1 MGRMGH
7 STTAAALPRHAE
19 TAWIATSTPTTPFYR
34 RYCVTAL
41 TLSIM
46 ALCLLL
52 RTLRLGTLPLFFDE
66 GVYTRAAQVVGAV
79 PGPATLLTSL
89 QYGAPPL
96 YSWLAAP
103 LTRLLPDPL
112 LAARLT
118 SALIGTATAL
128 AVWAIARTIPSPPSR
143 DDWPLD
149 PNRGSTVQRTLPNRG
164 RGEQHSVDAL
174 APVTPEPDEA
184 QHVGRSPSPA
194 SGRGALDRWP
204 QPGGQLAMGWGVRAE
219 APLAAVL
226 YALCPFTLFYNRMA
240 LLDGLLAACGGG
252 ALYFALRLARDARG
266 RDAFALGL
274 CLGAAMLTKIFAVD
288 MLLLPLLAVV
298 AARPAERRAVWRLAL
313 VAAAL
318 GLAPLAAL
326 LLTPQGGGLLSA
338 THAHAHAASSVAATV
353 GQQLAT
359 WGAALWLYLTPP
371 VLLLALLGLWSIRRQ
386 RAALVIGPWAL
397 LGGLPPVLVPGAF
410 LAPRYFLYSAVPI
423 LVLAAYGLV
432 ALVAVISPFAPP
444 APMGEPSL
452 APPAPSGGAWASR
465 FAPPAPPGGAWG
477 DASPQTPAKQ
487 TVWPIVEQVLVSES
501 VLVDTV
507 GVTDGRGAWRGRRGR
522 RDCRQSPI
530 SRFPDSRDEC
540 MAGVWGEASPQAP
553 PEGAGGAK
561 REAQALLEA
570 RWIAGRSR
578 GASQPWAG
586 GGEGESNRHRLFTR
600 RVQLARGIAAPALLV
615 LCAGLAVIPSVQADA
630 ALIGAPAHAPYIPFD
645 RWQYVT
651 GWPSGYALMDVVTYL
666 RRQERH
672 GPITV
677 VSSIYNPPG
686 DALAVLLGRDP
697 RVTLVNRDFDTLRAQ
712 PLRDTPGRSI
722 YVIAC
727 HPYGQQLH
735 PDARD
740 LRAVLRAPDG
750 DGAGGVDVYA
760 VIGR

>member
-7 STTAAALPRHAE
+7 SSIAAALPRHAG
-19 TAWIATSTPTTPFYR
+19 TAWITISTRAAPFYR
-34 RYCVTAL
+34 RYQPAAL

-52 RTLRLGTLPLFFDE
+52 RTLRLGALPLFFDE
-66 GVYTRAAQVVGAV
+66 GVDTRAAQVVGAV

-128 AVWAIARTIPSPPSR
+128 AVWAIAHTIPSPVTR
-143 DDWPLD
+143 DDWTLD
-149 PNRGSTVQRTLPNRG
+149 PNRRSTV
-164 RGEQHSVDAL
+164 
-174 APVTPEPDEA
+174 
-184 QHVGRSPSPA
+184 
-194 SGRGALDRWP
+194 
-204 QPGGQLAMGWGVRAE
+204 QLAMGWGVRAG

-298 AARPAERRAVWRLAL
+298 AARPAQRRAVRRLAL

-338 THAHAHAASSVAATV
+338 THAHAHAAGSVVATV
-353 GQQLAT
+353 GQQLTT
-359 WGAALWLYLTPP
+359 WGSALWLYLTPP

-432 ALVAVISPFAPP
+432 ALVAVISPFAPSVPMGEPSLAPPAPMGEPSLAPP

-452 APPAPSGGAWASR
+452 APPAPSGGAW
-465 FAPPAPPGGAWG
+465 G
-477 DASPQTPAKQ
+477 DASPQTPAIRTSQ
-487 TVWPIVEQVLVSES
+487 ESGNLEMGNCLRPLRPLRPLHAPRPSVTPTVSANADSLTSTCSTIGR
-501 VLVDTV
+501 TV
-507 GVTDGRGAWRGRRGR
+507 
-522 RDCRQSPI
+522 CL
-530 SRFPDSRDEC
+530 
-540 MAGVWGEASPQAP
+540 AGVWGEASPQAP

-561 REAQALLEA
+561 EEAQAPPEG
-570 RWIAGRSR
+570 AGKR
-578 GASQPWAG
+578 G
-586 GGEGESNRHRLFTR
+586 RLFTR
-600 RVQLARGIAAPALLV
+600 RVRLTRGIAAPALLV
-615 LCAGLAVIPSVQADA
+615 LCAGLAVIPSVAADA
-630 ALIGAPAHAPYIPFD
+630 ALIGAPSRAPYIPFD

-651 GWPSGYALMDVVTYL
+651 GWPSGYALMDVVAFL

-686 DALAVLLGRDP
+686 DALAVLMGRDP
-697 RVTLVNRDFDTLRAQ
+697 RVTLTNRDFDTLRAQ
-712 PLRDTPGRSI
+712 PLHAVPGRPL
-722 YVIAC
+722 YVVAC
-727 HPYGQQLH
+727 RPYGQQLH

-750 DGAGGVDVYA
+750 DGAGGIDVYA

>member
-7 STTAAALPRHAE
+7 SSIAAALPRHAG
-19 TAWIATSTPTTPFYR
+19 TARITISTRAAPAYR
-34 RYCVTAL
+34 RYQMAAL

-52 RTLRLGTLPLFFDE
+52 RTLRLGALPLFFDE
-66 GVYTRAAQVVGAV
+66 GVDTRAAQVVGAV
-79 PGPATLLTSL
+79 PGPASLLTSL

-128 AVWAIARTIPSPPSR
+128 AVWTIAREISS
-143 DDWPLD
+143 
-149 PNRGSTVQRTLPNRG
+149 S
-164 RGEQHSVDAL
+164 
-174 APVTPEPDEA
+174 
-184 QHVGRSPSPA
+184 
-194 SGRGALDRWP
+194 
-204 QPGGQLAMGWGVRAE
+204 RAE
-219 APLAAVL
+219 GPLAAIL

-240 LLDGLLAACGGG
+240 LLDGLLAACGAG

-266 RDAFALGL
+266 RDAIALGL

-298 AARPAERRAVWRLAL
+298 AARPAQRRAVRRLAL

-338 THAHAHAASSVAATV
+338 THAHAHAAGSVAATV

-359 WGAALWLYLTPP
+359 WGSALWLYLTPP

-432 ALVAVISPFAPP
+432 ALVAAIVAFPR
-444 APMGEPSL
+444 L
-452 APPAPSGGAWASR
+452 GAEDNR
-465 FAPPAPPGGAWG
+465 GPREDHVPPG
-477 DASPQTPAKQ
+477 T
-487 TVWPIVEQVLVSES
+487 
-501 VLVDTV
+501 
-507 GVTDGRGAWRGRRGR
+507 
-522 RDCRQSPI
+522 
-530 SRFPDSRDEC
+530 
-540 MAGVWGEASPQAP
+540 AGVSPACHH
-553 PEGAGGAK
+553 
-561 REAQALLEA
+561 
-570 RWIAGRSR
+570 GRTRCWTGVSSPR
-578 GASQPWAG
+578 PWAG
-586 GGEGESNRHRLFTR
+586 ETPAVPGGTGLSRTRPWAGETPAVPGGTSLLLVRPSR
-600 RVQLARGIAAPALLV
+600 RIAAAILLM
-615 LCAGLAVIPSVQADA
+615 LGAGLAVIPSVQADA
-630 ALIGAPAHAPYIPFD
+630 ALIGAPARAPYIPFD

-686 DALAVLLGRDP
+686 DALAVLLGHDP
-697 RVTLVNRDFDTLRAQ
+697 RVTLTNRDFDTLRAQ
-712 PLRDTPGRSI
+712 PLRATPGRPI

-727 HPYGQQLH
+727 HPYGQQVH
-735 PDARD
+735 PDIRD

>member
-7 STTAAALPRHAE
+7 SSIAAALPRHTG
-19 TAWIATSTPTTPFYR
+19 TARITLSTHAAPAYR

-52 RTLRLGTLPLFFDE
+52 RTLCLGALPLFFDE

-89 QYGAPPL
+89 NYGAPPL

-128 AVWAIARTIPSPPSR
+128 AVWAIAR
-143 DDWPLD
+143 
-149 PNRGSTVQRTLPNRG
+149 
-164 RGEQHSVDAL
+164 AM
-174 APVTPEPDEA
+174 
-184 QHVGRSPSPA
+184 A
-194 SGRGALDRWP
+194 SS
-204 QPGGQLAMGWGVRAE
+204 RAE
-219 APLAAVL
+219 GPLAAVL
-226 YALCPFTLFYNRMA
+226 YALCPFALFYNRMA
-240 LLDGLLAACGGG
+240 LLDGLLAACGAG

-266 RDAFALGL
+266 RDALALGL
-274 CLGAAMLTKIFAVD
+274 CLAAAMLTKIFAAD

-298 AARPAERRAVWRLAL
+298 AARPAQRRAVRRLAL
-313 VAAAL
+313 LAAAL
-318 GLAPLAAL
+318 GLAPLAGL
-326 LLTPQGGGLLSA
+326 LLTPQGAGLLSA
-338 THAHAHAASSVAATV
+338 THAHAHAAGGVATV

-386 RAALVIGPWAL
+386 RAALIVGPWAL

-432 ALVAVISPFAPP
+432 ALVAAIVALSPFAPSHAWASSL
-444 APMGEPSL
+444 APCGGTLPL
-452 APPAPSGGAWASR
+452 APPAHGDWPLGPTRGPTVQRAS
-465 FAPPAPPGGAWG
+465 GGAWG
-477 DASPQTPAKQ
+477 DASPQTPAIK
-487 TVWPIVEQVLVSES
+487 TVWRMVGRVLANIVGRALVSA
-501 VLVDTV
+501 VAGAPGPTAR
-507 GVTDGRGAWRGRRGR
+507 RGAWRSRGR
-522 RDCRQSPI
+522 ARRMEGSGDHKPSPM
-530 SRFPDSRDEC
+530 SRFRGARDEC

-553 PEGAGGAK
+553 PE
-561 REAQALLEA
+561 A
-570 RWIAGRSR
+570 RWTVGPRVGPR
-578 GASQPWAG
+578 GQSPWAG
-586 GGEGESNRHRLFTR
+586 GARGRVPPQGARDEAQAWEGARGDAQAWEGAGKRGRLFR
-600 RVQLARGIAAPALLV
+600 DRVRLARGKAAPALLI
-615 LCAGLAVIPSVQADA
+615 LCVGLAVIPSVQADA
-630 ALIGAPAHAPYIPFD
+630 ALIGAPARAPYIPFD

-651 GWPSGYALMDVVTYL
+651 GWPSGYALMDAVAYL
-666 RRQERH
+666 RRQERR

-697 RVTLVNRDFDTLRAQ
+697 RVTLTNRDFNTLSAQ
-712 PLRDTPGRSI
+712 PLRATRGRLMYLI
-722 YVIAC
+722 VC
-727 HPYGQQLH
+727 QPYGQRL
-735 PDARD
+735 PSAAPG
-740 LRAVLRAPDG
+740 LRVALRAPDG

>member
-1 MGRMGH
+1 MGRMGDR
-7 STTAAALPRHAE
+7 TIVALPRHVGADQ
-19 TAWIATSTPTTPFYR
+19 AAAPTHAAPAYR
-34 RYCVTAL
+34 RYRVAAL
-41 TLSIM
+41 ALSIM

-52 RTLRLGTLPLFFDE
+52 RTLRLGALPLFFDE
-66 GVYTRAAQVVGAV
+66 GVDTRAAQVVGAV

-128 AVWAIARTIPSPPSR
+128 AVWAIARTE
-143 DDWPLD
+143 
-149 PNRGSTVQRTLPNRG
+149 G
-164 RGEQHSVDAL
+164 A
-174 APVTPEPDEA
+174 
-184 QHVGRSPSPA
+184 SPSTA
-194 SGRGALDRWP
+194 SGRGALDRRP

-240 LLDGLLAACGGG
+240 LLDGLLAACGAG

-266 RDAFALGL
+266 RDAIALGL

-298 AARPAERRAVWRLAL
+298 AARPAERRAVRRLAL

-318 GLAPLAAL
+318 GLTPLAAL

-338 THAHAHAASSVAATV
+338 THAHAHATGSVAATV

-359 WGAALWLYLTPP
+359 WSAALWLYLTPP

-432 ALVAVISPFAPP
+432 ALVAAISPSP
-444 APMGEPSL
+444 L
-452 APPAPSGGAWASR
+452 APPAPSKGLPL
-465 FAPPAPPGGAWG
+465 APPAPSGGAWG

-487 TVWPIVEQVLVSES
+487 TVWSIVEQVLVSES
-501 VLVDTV
+501 ALVDTV
-507 GVTDGRGAWRGRRGR
+507 GVTNDRGAWRGRRGR
-522 RDCRQSPI
+522 RDRRQSPI
-530 SRFPDSRDEC
+530 SRFPDSQDER

-561 REAQALLEA
+561 GEAQAPPE
-570 RWIAGRSR
+570 G
-578 GASQPWAG
+578 AG
-586 GGEGESNRHRLFTR
+586 GAKEEAQAPPQGAGGDAQAWERARKRGRLFTR

-615 LCAGLAVIPSVQADA
+615 LCAGLTVIPSVQADA
-630 ALIGAPAHAPYIPFD
+630 ALIGAPARAPYIPFD

-666 RRQERH
+666 RRQERR

-697 RVTLVNRDFDTLRAQ
+697 RVTLTNRDFDTLRAQ
-712 PLRDTPGRSI
+712 PLRATPGRPI

-735 PDARD
+735 PDTRD
-740 LRAVLRAPDG
+740 LRAVLRAPNG

>member
-7 STTAAALPRHAE
+7 SSIAAALPRHAG
-19 TAWIATSTPTTPFYR
+19 TAWITISTRAAPFYR
-34 RYCVTAL
+34 RYQPAAL

-52 RTLRLGTLPLFFDE
+52 RTLRLGALPLFFDE
-66 GVYTRAAQVVGAV
+66 GVDTRAAQVVGAV

-128 AVWAIARTIPSPPSR
+128 AVWAIAHTIPSPVTR
-143 DDWPLD
+143 DDWTLD
-149 PNRGSTVQRTLPNRG
+149 PNRRSTV
-164 RGEQHSVDAL
+164 
-174 APVTPEPDEA
+174 
-184 QHVGRSPSPA
+184 
-194 SGRGALDRWP
+194 
-204 QPGGQLAMGWGVRAE
+204 QLAMGWGVRAG

-298 AARPAERRAVWRLAL
+298 AARPAQRRAVRRLAL

-338 THAHAHAASSVAATV
+338 THAHAHAAGSVVATV
-353 GQQLAT
+353 GQQLTT
-359 WGAALWLYLTPP
+359 WGSALWLYLTPP

-432 ALVAVISPFAPP
+432 ALVAVISPFAPSVPMGEPSLAPSVPMGEPSLAPP

-452 APPAPSGGAWASR
+452 APPAPMGEPSL
-465 FAPPAPPGGAWG
+465 APPTPSGGAWG
-477 DASPQTPAKQ
+477 DASPQTPAIRTSQ
-487 TVWPIVEQVLVSES
+487 ESGNLEMGNCLRPLRPLHAPRPSVTPTVSANADSLTSTCSTIGR
-501 VLVDTV
+501 TV
-507 GVTDGRGAWRGRRGR
+507 
-522 RDCRQSPI
+522 CL
-530 SRFPDSRDEC
+530 
-540 MAGVWGEASPQAP
+540 AGVWGEASPQAP
-553 PEGAGGAK
+553 PEGAGGA
-561 REAQALLEA
+561 RD
-570 RWIAGRSR
+570 GSPM
-578 GASQPWAG
+578 GAG
-586 GGEGESNRHRLFTR
+586 GARKRGRLFTR
-600 RVQLARGIAAPALLV
+600 RVWLARGIAAPALLV

-630 ALIGAPAHAPYIPFD
+630 ALIGAPARASYIPFD

-697 RVTLVNRDFDTLRAQ
+697 RVTLISRDFDTLRAQ

-740 LRAVLRAPDG
+740 LRAVLRAPNG
-750 DGAGGVDVYA
+750 DGAGGVDVYV
-760 VIGR
+760 VIGQ